1 MVSAKALRQVV
12 PGMFQEQHGGPASVA
27 GADLWQGEG
36 RVIDEVR
43 EAREGGADRMGYN
56 RLL

>member
-1 MVSAKALRQVV
+1 
-12 PGMFQEQHGGPASVA
+12 MFQEQLGGPASVA